1 MNNAT
6 KFCPNCGNEV
16 KADAKFCPKC
26 GHNLTATT
34 SATGATQ
41 QSTTTQES
49 RSAKTTESVQRAK
62 RFSGNFFSWWLKT
75 VRHPATMVPDTH
87 KYFGVTAFLLNI
99 VVIVLAF
106 VVLANRVASA
116 ATKALNNMTDEPV
129 HFGGVIF
136 KLSLFLLVFLAV
148 GAIIYI
154 AVGFGFRKIAD
165 IEGRFSI
172 WDYTNR
178 LASLT
183 NLILVFCVIIFVFT
197 LFMSPDSLESYG
209 RMLGLFSPIFLILNV
224 GYLFSTVDG
233 VDHPRWDKFYTVLLA
248 LIAISIALSIYLLIV
263 RNFVGGS
270 ITNYLENFTN
280 GLTDSFNNNNY

>member
-1 MNNAT
+1 MTNAT

-26 GHNLTATT
+26 GQNLTAAT
-34 SATGATQ
+34 SATDTPKQ
-41 QSTTTQES
+41 DTTATQES
-49 RSAKTTESVQRAK
+49 RSEKTTESVQRAK

-75 VRHPATMVPDTH
+75 IRHPATMVPDTH

-106 VVLANRVASA
+106 AVLANRVASA
-116 ATKALNNMTDEPV
+116 ATHALNNVTDHPV

-136 KLSLFLLVFLAV
+136 KLSLFLLLFLVV

-165 IEGRFSI
+165 VEDHFSI

-183 NLILVFCVIIFVFT
+183 NLILVFCLIIFIFT

-233 VDHPRWDKFYTVLLA
+233 VEHPRWDKFYTILLA

-270 ITNYLENFTN
+270 ISNYLENFTN
-280 GLTDSFNNNNY
+280 NVTNSFNNNY